1 MRSLRLLVLVIAG
14 IGIGARLQANTQGS
28 FFGYQYRSGL
38 AFDSTGNSLYISL
51 SIGIV
56 QWVRMG
62 PTGPNPYWFWQPL
75 DVSLNNLDVSP
86 NGSSVVVAQNNPDG
100 LPKASFTNSI
110 PEATR
115 SPRSLIPAHPGK
127 VALGM

>member
-75 DVSLNNLDVSP
+75 NVSLNNLDVSP
-86 NGSSVVVAQNNPDG
+86 NGSSVVVAQNNPDTAQG
-100 LPKASFTNSI
+100 FFHKLDT
-110 PEATR
+110 
-115 SPRSLIPAHPGK
+115 G
-127 VALGM
+127 